1 MGKVS
6 VITAL
11 DFIYQLPYDHDH
23 DGPQARNNACQYLK
37 YEETN
42 DLDNHFN

>member
-11 DFIYQLPYDHDH
+11 DFIYQLPWSYTLL
-23 DGPQARNNACQYLK
+23 GPVLLVVR
-37 YEETN
+37 
-42 DLDNHFN
+42 